1 MPDAIEMLQVD
12 HRKVESLFERCQSSP
27 DPRVVEQ
34 ICNEL
39 TIHALVEEQV
49 IYPLLDQLPGGAEM
63 RQEAE
68 QEHQRVKEAI
78 AQIERAGYDPEQVG
92 SLLQQLMDDVNHHV
106 EEEESEVLPK
116 MREALG
122 EERLT
127 EVGQQAAQ
135 AKLENMMTIID
146 LDELTKDELY
156 ELAQTTGIAGRSQ
169 MDKDDLVKSLQGS

>member
-1 MPDAIEMLQVD
+1 MPDAIEMLEVD
-12 HRKVESLFERCQSSP
+12 HRKVESLFERYKSSP
-27 DPRVVEQ
+27 DPKVVEQ

-63 RQEAE
+63 KHEAQ
-68 QEHQRVKEAI
+68 QEHQQVKEAI
-78 AQIERAGYDPEQVG
+78 AQIEGAGYDPDQAAPV
-92 SLLQQLMDDVNHHV
+92 LQQLIEDVNHHV
-106 EEEESEVLPK
+106 EEEESEILPK

-122 EERLT
+122 EERLIET
-127 EVGQQAAQ
+127 GQQLAQ

-156 ELAQTTGIAGRSQ
+156 ELAKTTGVEGRSE
-169 MDKDDLVKSLQGS
+169 MNKDELIKTLQGS